1 MQVYPRDLF
10 YGELDEGTEISFAVV
25 SFAFTAVYYITLIAL
40 DMLENNRKST
50 HEDKVYF
57 SCN

>member
-1 MQVYPRDLF
+1 MF